1 MAWLSPFVYSPFY
14 CFAIYA
20 FLYEKEWIRVPA
32 LMWSWGL
39 LICMAVV
46 TREELYGLH
55 PTKNVQVFIAAYGAY
70 ALMPIVVMLRVANA
84 PLFGKTKQN

>member
-1 MAWLSPFVYSPFY
+1 MDQSTSLDVELGTPHLHGSGH
-14 CFAIYA
+14 
-20 FLYEKEWIRVPA
+20 ERGA
-32 LMWSWGL
+32 LWSF
-39 LICMAVV
+39 I
-46 TREELYGLH
+46 